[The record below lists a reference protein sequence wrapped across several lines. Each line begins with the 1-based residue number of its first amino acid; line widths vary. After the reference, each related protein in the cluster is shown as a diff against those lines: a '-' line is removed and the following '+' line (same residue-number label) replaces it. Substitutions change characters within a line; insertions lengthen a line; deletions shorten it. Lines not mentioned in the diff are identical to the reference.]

1 MMRWSITGR
10 VVLALALVAALT
22 ACITSAAIRWTASPS
37 LAAVMAIALAA
48 PVCLWAGRLAT
59 SSWSKV
65 IRAVRDGVISLRDHD
80 FSMSIARV
88 PNQELS
94 ELISAYNAL
103 GDLLRRERLDLYQ
116 RELLLDTVIQ
126 TTPLVMVLTN
136 SVGRVV
142 YSNIAARQFFRG
154 GRKLEGLDF
163 QTLLSDAPAPLHEAL
178 NFTAGSGADTVPAA
192 GPLPAAGLLP
202 AAGPSPAAGP
212 TGDSLFTMEVAGEP
226 QVYHLSQRSFH
237 LNAQGHR
244 LILLKQLT
252 RELAA
257 QEVAVWKK
265 VIRVIAHELNNSL
278 APIASLVNSG
288 RLLSQDLAAAHQAPE
303 ASPAHKQLAR
313 IFTTIGDRT
322 AHLTSFIDGYARF
335 AKLPRPR
342 LAPVNWSDFLG
353 RLEGTTP
360 FRIEGTLPERPA
372 NMDVSQLEQ
381 VMINLL
387 KNAAESGSA
396 AQDIAIAIR
405 DSGQATER
413 GQSTALGQ
421 GAGFVIEVADRGT
434 GLAEH
439 VLRDALL
446 PFYSTKPA
454 GTGLGLTLCRE
465 IVEAHE
471 GRLSIANRDGGG
483 ALVTLWLP
491 G

>member
-1 MMRWSITGR
+1 MMRGSLTGR
-10 VVLALALVAALT
+10 VTLAATLAAAVAA
-22 ACITSAAIRWTASPS
+22 AVSNAAIG
-37 LAAVMAIALAA
+37 
-48 PVCLWAGRLAT
+48 WAGSTWIAVPVGIAVALPVAYWAARLAT
-59 SSWSKV
+59 HSWSQV
-65 IRAVRDGVISLRDHD
+65 VRAVRDGVMSLRDHD
-80 FSMSIARV
+80 FSISIARV

-94 ELISAYNAL
+94 ELVTAYNEL
-103 GDLLRRERLDLYQ
+103 GELLRRERLDLYQ

-136 SVGRVV
+136 SSGRVV
-142 YSNIAARQFFRG
+142 YSNVAARQLFHD

-163 QTLLSDAPAPLHEAL
+163 PTLLSDVPTPLREAL
-178 NFTAGSGADTVPAA
+178 NFSPM
-192 GPLPAAGLLP
+192 
-202 AAGPSPAAGP
+202 PAAGP
-212 TGDSLFTMEVAGEP
+212 TPAAGPGPAGDSLFTMDVAGEP
-226 QVYHLSQRSFH
+226 QVYHLSQRGFH

-257 QEVAVWKK
+257 QEVTIWKK

-278 APIASLVNSG
+278 APIASLGHSG
-288 RLLSQDLAAAHQAPE
+288 RLLAQDLSHA
-303 ASPAHKQLAR
+303 QLER
-313 IFTTIGDRT
+313 IFTTISDRT

-342 LAPVNWSDFLG
+342 LAPVTWRDFFA
-353 RLEGTTP
+353 RLEGTAA
-360 FRIEGTLPERPA
+360 FRIEGPLPERPA
-372 NMDVSQLEQ
+372 NLDVSQLEQ

-387 KNAAESGSA
+387 KNAAESGASPESITVA
-396 AQDIAIAIR
+396 IHDARDGAQ
-405 DSGQATER
+405 
-413 GQSTALGQ
+413 GQ
-421 GAGFVIEVADRGT
+421 GQGFVVEVADRGS

-446 PFYSTKPA
+446 PFYSTKPT

-465 IVEAHE
+465 IIEAHE